1 MHYLSTCS
9 GCSKT
14 YPADLESCP
23 HCGNWVDPQPAAL
36 DVRDWGYDI
45 ECYPNAFTATFIHAH
60 TGTEVQFEISDRR
73 NDYEPLVKFLYGLKD
88 TGARGV
94 GFNNLGFDYPV
105 IHWLLSRPGCDARA
119 IYDYAMT
126 LIRRDDKFGSR
137 VWDSDRL
144 FPQLDL
150 FKIHHFDNKNRST
163 SLKALEIIMRSRN
176 VRDLPFPVGTIL
188 TGDQIDVLLS
198 YNAHDVRETLKFYV
212 RSLEQIEFREQLT
225 ERYKRNFM
233 NHNDTKIGKDYFIME
248 LEAVG
253 VQCYD
258 RGPEG
263 RVPRQTPRYG
273 VRAGELKIPLSQ
285 FILPIVKFERDD
297 LNELVSEIKNITL
310 TKTKGDLPV
319 PTVRIGNLEFGFGC
333 GGMHAS
339 MVGEILKSDDTNV
352 IIDVDVTSF
361 YPTMAISQRIFPQHL
376 SEKFCDIYQRI
387 FEQRKSYP
395 KGTAE
400 NAMLKLALNGV
411 YGDTGNPFSPFYDP
425 AYMLAITIN
434 GQLLITMLAEQLVKT
449 PGLKIIQ
456 ANTDGITLLTPRSY
470 VDHVGKLCRWW
481 EAVTG
486 MGLESVRY
494 NAMYLNHV
502 NAYIA
507 ESVVYDYLVDGEW
520 VRKVPKDV
528 KPSDFRELIGLAGGK
543 LKRKGAYE
551 YNTLWHQ
558 DPSALVVPKA
568 AEAALMRGESVRE
581 FITKHR
587 DPFDFML
594 RAKVPRGSR
603 LMLRWSE
610 WEVETELQHITRYFV
625 ARNGGS
631 LVKVSPPTGE
641 PGTWKRR
648 AKITDE
654 FYNAVM
660 RELTENPPA
669 WNGFYEIEDDDERER
684 MRAEHNHPR
693 DAIGTPWDARI
704 HTGNRSKHDTRE
716 LSICAGWRVME
727 CADAGDFKWGE
738 LDYEWYIAE
747 AEKLVHPLTG
757 AVTPLQSVTPGG

>member
-23 HCGNWVDPQPAAL
+23 HCGNWIDPQPAAL
-36 DVRDWGYDI
+36 DVRDWGWDL
-45 ECYPNAFTATFIHAH
+45 ETYPNAFTATFIHAH
-60 TGTEVQFEISDRR
+60 TGTEIQFEISDRC
-73 NDYEPLVKFLYGLKD
+73 NDYERLVAFLYGLKD

-126 LIRRDDKFGSR
+126 LIRSDDKFGSM
-137 VWDSDRL
+137 VWDSDQL

-150 FKIHHFDNKNRST
+150 FKIHHFDNMARAT
-163 SLKALEIIMRSRN
+163 SLKALEIAMRSRN

-188 TGDQIDVLLS
+188 TSDQIDVLLS

-212 RSLEQIEFREQLT
+212 RSLEQIKFREQLT

-248 LEAVG
+248 LEAAG

-258 RGPEG
+258 RGPKG
-263 RVPRQTPRYG
+263 RVPRQTIRPHIDLGDVVFPY
-273 VRAGELKIPLSQ
+273 
-285 FILPIVKFERDD
+285 VKFERPEFNRILDFFRTTT
-297 LNELVSEIKNITL
+297 ITQ
-310 TKTKGDLPV
+310 TKGTFADLSATIDGFQFDFGTGGIHGSV
-319 PTVRIGNLEFGFGC
+319 PSQIV
-333 GGMHAS
+333 H
-339 MVGEILKSDDTNV
+339 SDETHQIVD
-352 IIDVDVTSF
+352 IDVASF
-361 YPTMAISQRIFPQHL
+361 YPNLAISNRLFPHHL
-376 SEKFCDIYQRI
+376 SEAFCDIYQRVY
-387 FEQRKSYP
+387 EQRKSYP
-395 KGTAE
+395 KGSAE

-411 YGDTGNPFSPFYDP
+411 YGDSNNVYSPFYDP
-425 AYMLAITIN
+425 AYTMSITIN
-434 GQLLITMLAEQLVKT
+434 GQLLLCMLAEQLM
-449 PGLKIIQ
+449 KIPDLTMVQ
-456 ANTDGITLLTPRSY
+456 VNTDGVTVRCPRVY
-470 VDHVGKLCRWW
+470 LDHMRAVCRWW
-481 EAVTG
+481 EQLTRLQ
-486 MGLESVRY
+486 LEEALYSR
-494 NAMYLNHV
+494 MMIRDV
-502 NAYIA
+502 NSYIA
-507 ESVVYDYLVDGEW
+507 EYES
-520 VRKVPKDV
+520 
-528 KPSDFRELIGLAGGK
+528 GK

-568 AEAALMRGESVRE
+568 AEAALVRGESVRE

-587 DPFDFML
+587 DPFDFMC
-594 RAKVPRGSR
+594 RAKVPRGSK
-603 LMLRWSE
+603 LMLRWPE
-610 WEVETELQHITRYFV
+610 WDVETELQHITRYFV

-660 RELTENPPA
+660 RELSASVQGATLIYHPDRMDQYPA
-669 WNGFYEIEDDDERER
+669 GHDDRSVAVASYKERWELTMPNGTVVEC
-684 MRAEHNHPR
+684 
-693 DAIGTPWDARI
+693 DAAGTPWDARI
-704 HTGNRSKHDTRE
+704 HTGNHSKHDTRE

-747 AEKLVHPLTG
+747 AEKLVQPLTG
-757 AVTPLQSVTPGG
+757 AVTPLLPVTPGG

>member
-14 YPADLESCP
+14 YPSDLESCP
-23 HCGNWVDPQPAAL
+23 HCGNWIDPQPAAL

-45 ECYPNAFTATFIHAH
+45 ETYPNVFTATFIHAH
-60 TGTEVQFEISDRR
+60 TGTEIQFEISDRR

-94 GFNNLGFDYPV
+94 GFNNLGFDYPTL
-105 IHWLLSRPGCDARA
+105 HKFLSNIQGDARA
-119 IYDYAMT
+119 IYNYAMT
-126 LIRRDDKFGSR
+126 LIRSDDKFGSM
-137 VWDSDRL
+137 VWDSDQL

-150 FKIHHFDNKNRST
+150 FKIHHFDNMARAT
-163 SLKALEIIMRSRN
+163 SLKALEIAMRSRN

-188 TGDQIDVLLS
+188 TSDQIDVLLS

-212 RSLEQIEFREQLT
+212 RSLEQIKFREQLT

-248 LEAVG
+248 LEAAG

-258 RGPEG
+258 RGPKG
-263 RVPRQTPRYG
+263 RVPRQTIRPQINLGDVVFPY
-273 VRAGELKIPLSQ
+273 
-285 FILPIVKFERDD
+285 VKFERPEFNRILDFFRTTT
-297 LNELVSEIKNITL
+297 ITQ
-310 TKTKGDLPV
+310 TKGTFADLSATIDGFQFDFGTGGIHGSV
-319 PTVRIGNLEFGFGC
+319 PSQIVR
-333 GGMHAS
+333 
-339 MVGEILKSDDTNV
+339 SDETHQIVD
-352 IIDVDVTSF
+352 IDVSSY
-361 YPTMAISQRIFPQHL
+361 YPSLSIVNRVFPEHL
-376 SEKFCDIYQRI
+376 SDKFCDVNEYFFNERI
-387 FEQRKSYP
+387 A
-395 KGTAE
+395 KGKNSTE
-400 NAMLKLALNGV
+400 GKCYKLAMNGT
-411 YGDTGNPFSPFYDP
+411 YGDSNNVYSPFYDP
-425 AYMLAITIN
+425 QYTMTITIN
-434 GQLLITMLAEQLVKT
+434 GQLLICMLAEQLMKI
-449 PGLKIIQ
+449 PGLSMVQ
-456 ANTDGITLLTPRSY
+456 VNTDGVTVNCPRHY
-470 VDHVGKLCRWW
+470 IDHMRNVCRWW
-481 EAVTG
+481 EQLTRLQ
-486 MGLESVRY
+486 LEEVFY
-494 NAMYLNHV
+494 NRMMIRDVNNYL
-502 NAYIA
+502 A
-507 ESVVYDYLVDGEW
+507 ECSIFDYLVDGEW
-520 VRKVPKDV
+520 VRKVPNDK
-528 KPSDFRELIGLAGGK
+528 KPTDSRLVLGLAGGK

-568 AEAALMRGESVRE
+568 AEAALVRGESVRE

-603 LMLRWSE
+603 LMLRWPE

-660 RELTENPPA
+660 REIAGSLDNLDAMGGVPSKD
-669 WNGFYEIEDDDERER
+669 GVMYEGT
-684 MRAEHNHPR
+684 MYYF

-727 CADAGDFKWGE
+727 CADAGDFKWGD
-738 LDYEWYIAE
+738 LDYEWYISE
-747 AEKLVHPLTG
+747 AEKLVQPLTG
-757 AVTPLQSVTPGG
+757 AVTPLQPATPGG